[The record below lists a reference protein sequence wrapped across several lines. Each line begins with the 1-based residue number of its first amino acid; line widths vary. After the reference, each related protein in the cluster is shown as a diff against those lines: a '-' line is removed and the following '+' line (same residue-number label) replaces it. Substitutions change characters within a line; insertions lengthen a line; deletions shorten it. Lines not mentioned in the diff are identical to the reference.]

1 MAIHHVTGP
10 SGAAPGE
17 RQEMLKAAKAVLD
30 RLGVASAD
38 VVRIYVPARGES
50 EDSSGTVRHEL
61 EPMIPVLQSG
71 SLFGGTQG
79 LEIVDAQQLT
89 AAEADILLEL
99 LHQVDHDSMAV
110 VLVSAGA
117 VPARLSKFLKAE
129 ADVSSVKKMW
139 ESNAASWLHDE
150 IDRRG
155 LSLDRGA
162 EQALVQKFG
171 ADVASLGQALD
182 QITDTPGTVTAKHI
196 LARFKNRPNEPI
208 FHYTDAVTKG
218 DTAEALRRLN
228 DQLVHKHPLV
238 LLATLETEI
247 RRRAIALASPDK
259 ESFRAAMNAKGN
271 DRWVDR
277 VWRQRGKLKDSNL
290 RKANE
295 ALVKADRLLKSAPAE
310 MYHVTMERLTVAL
323 CLWLR

>member
-1 MAIHHVTGP
+1 ML
-10 SGAAPGE
+10 SAA
-17 RQEMLKAAKAVLD
+17 RTVFT
-30 RLGVASAD
+30 RLGVEPAD
-38 VVRIYVPARGES
+38 VVRIDVPARGES
-50 EDSSGTVRHEL
+50 EDASGTVRHEL

-79 LEIVDAQQLT
+79 LQIVDAQQMN
-89 AAEADILLEL
+89 AAEGDILLEL
-99 LHQVDHDSMAV
+99 LQQMDHETMAV
-110 VLVSAGA
+110 VIVSAGA
-117 VPARLSKFLKAE
+117 VPSRLSKFLKAE
-129 ADVSSVKKMW
+129 ADVSAVKKMW
-139 ESNAASWLHDE
+139 ESTAASWLHDE
-150 IDRRG
+150 VDRRG
-155 LSLDRGA
+155 LSLDRNA

-182 QITDTPGTVTAKHI
+182 QIADTPGSISAKQI
-196 LARFKNRPNEPI
+196 LDRFKNRPNEPI

-228 DQLVHKHPLV
+228 DQLTHKHPLV

-259 ESFRAAMNAKGN
+259 ETFRAAMNAKGN